1 MKSFFPLL
9 PTIQIHKNT
18 QGQHITLELIRNSWI
33 SCHHFLC
40 TFLYSKKLHNRL
52 SVPVLIFSLSLSI
65 LGSPLSL
72 QAQTT
77 PVTKTVQGQK
87 KQASGIGSEILS
99 SSNTQAPDA
108 ASRSLGSNNTQA
120 PTVTTE
126 SFSSNNIQA
135 PTVTTESLSSNNTQ
149 APTAA
154 TESLSENNTQ
164 APTAATES
172 LSENNTQ
179 APDSSSDDS
188 AKTPESLSAETE
200 DNGSGLSITAT
211 AAVLIDNHSGRI
223 LYEKEKDKELIPA
236 SITKIMTL
244 LLIFE
249 GLEQGRYQ
257 LTDEVTVSERA
268 SQMGGSQVYLE
279 PGEVQ
284 TVETMIKCIS
294 IASANDAAVA
304 MAEFVAGSETAF
316 IDQMNQKAAELGM
329 EHTHFMN
336 CNGLDD
342 SIESGHY
349 SSAYDVALMSRALV
363 MNHPSITNYSTVWM
377 DTIIHKTKKGESEFG
392 LTNTNKLIRT
402 YQGITGLK
410 TGSTSKAKYC
420 LSATANRDGID
431 LTAVIMAAPNHKVR
445 FTEAASLLDYG
456 FANCTA
462 FSESTDEIPLSAQ
475 NIARGTKSQ
484 ITPRVEKNF
493 SYVMCGEERNQT
505 PKREITYRPN
515 LAAPIKEG
523 EPIGNVTYTL
533 NNQKIGSIPIVAAE
547 TVQTAKYIHILKQLL
562 DRICCNKKS
571 KK

>member
-1 MKSFFPLL
+1 MNSFYLL
-9 PTIQIHKNT
+9 FIHL
-18 QGQHITLELIRNSWI
+18 Q
-33 SCHHFLC
+33 
-40 TFLYSKKLHNRL
+40 KKFCGRL
-52 SVPVLIFSLSLSI
+52 TVPVLILSLSLGM
-65 LGSPLSL
+65 LASPATLLAKASP
-72 QAQTT
+72 T
-77 PVTKTVQGQK
+77 P
-87 KQASGIGSEILS
+87 A
-99 SSNTQAPDA
+99 
-108 ASRSLGSNNTQA
+108 
-120 PTVTTE
+120 VTTE
-126 SFSSNNIQA
+126 IFQSQNTQTPGTDSDSQSDGNTRTSNQNGGSSN
-135 PTVTTESLSSNNTQ
+135 
-149 APTAA
+149 
-154 TESLSENNTQ
+154 ENNTQ
-164 APTAATES
+164 TPETNSDGSSTDTA
-172 LSENNTQ
+172 ENT
-179 APDSSSDDS
+179 PDS
-188 AKTPESLSAETE
+188 AE
-200 DNGSGLSITAT
+200 DNPSGGPAITAT
-211 AAVLIDNHSGRI
+211 AAILIDNHSGRI
-223 LYEKEKDKELIPA
+223 LFEKNKDKELIPA

-257 LTDEVTVSERA
+257 LTDEVTVSEHA

-363 MNHPSITNYSTVWM
+363 TNHPSITNYSTVWM

-420 LSATANRDGID
+420 LSATANREGID

-456 FANCTA
+456 FANCTS
-462 FSESTDEIPLSAQ
+462 FSEKADDIPLTPQ
-475 NIARGTKSQ
+475 DIAGGTKSR

-493 SYVMCGEERNQT
+493 SYVMCGEERNQE

-515 LAAPIKEG
+515 LTAPVKEG

-533 NNQKIGSIPIVAAE
+533 NNQKIGSVPIVAAE
-547 TVQTAKYIHILKQLL
+547 TIQTAKYIHILKKLFE
-562 DRICCNKKS
+562 RICCS
-571 KK
+571 KKGNTK

>member
-1 MKSFFPLL
+1 MKSFFPILSS
-9 PTIQIHKNT
+9 
-18 QGQHITLELIRNSWI
+18 IRVQNR
-33 SCHHFLC
+33 
-40 TFLYSKKLHNRL
+40 LHGKL
-52 SVPVLIFSLSLSI
+52 SVPVLILSLSLSM
-65 LGSPLSL
+65 LGTSL
-72 QAQTT
+72 TSQAEA
-77 PVTKTVQGQK
+77 VSYTKTLQRQ
-87 KQASGIGSEILS
+87 
-99 SSNTQAPDA
+99 NTQAPN
-108 ASRSLGSNNTQA
+108 S
-120 PTVTTE
+120 
-126 SFSSNNIQA
+126 
-135 PTVTTESLSSNNTQ
+135 
-149 APTAA
+149 TA
-154 TESLSENNTQ
+154 ESLSEN
-164 APTAATES
+164 S
-172 LSENNTQ
+172 TQ
-179 APDSSSDDS
+179 APDSISQSLGENNAQAPDS
-188 AKTPESLSAETE
+188 ASQSLSENSTQPSDSSTSEDSADTNETVQNVAENEST
-200 DNGSGLSITAT
+200 SGLSITAT

-223 LYEKEKDKELIPA
+223 LFEKDKDKELIPA

-249 GLEQGRYQ
+249 GLEQGKYQ
-257 LTDEVTVSERA
+257 LTDEVTVSEHA
-268 SQMGGSQVYLE
+268 AEMGGSQVYLE
-279 PGEVQ
+279 PGETQ

-349 SSAYDVALMSRALV
+349 SSAYDVALMSQALIT
-363 MNHPSITNYSTVWM
+363 NHPSITNYSTVWM

-420 LSATANRDGID
+420 LSATANRDGIN

-456 FANCTA
+456 FANCSA
-462 FSESTDEIPLSAQ
+462 FSEQADDIPLTPQ
-475 NIARGTKSQ
+475 NIAGGTKSK
-484 ITPRVEKNF
+484 ITPRIEKSF
-493 SYVMCGEERNQT
+493 SYVLCGEERNQK

-515 LAAPIKEG
+515 LTAPIKEG

-547 TVQTAKYIHILKQLL
+547 NVTTAKYIHILQQLL
-562 DRICCNKKS
+562 QRICCSRKANR
-571 KK
+571 